1 MNDFVVFVLEAV
13 FYQVVVEGGGTQD
26 ALLLVAHSFFCC
38 FKQTWKPGTR
48 RSEPYTS
55 KQQTTKNMQQTHT
68 HTHTHTIARS
78 SRSCDNVTHER
89 ARERA
94 QVSANH
100 PRRIYNGCTERPQ
113 SRFSKLHATKRMALA
128 WTKCWLD
135 ASEVDATRKTV
146 VQPAR
151 VQQPSRWTAGIRIQE
166 NRTPAKKAYPGT
178 TARTQTTIQDGCLM
192 GNGPYT
198 YNACHSR
205 ALGLRCPM

>member
-1 MNDFVVFVLEAV
+1 
-13 FYQVVVEGGGTQD
+13 
-26 ALLLVAHSFFCC
+26 
-38 FKQTWKPGTR
+38 
-48 RSEPYTS
+48 
-55 KQQTTKNMQQTHT
+55 
-68 HTHTHTIARS
+68 
-78 SRSCDNVTHER
+78 
-89 ARERA
+89 
-94 QVSANH
+94 
-100 PRRIYNGCTERPQ
+100 
-113 SRFSKLHATKRMALA
+113 MALA